1 MRVKIRLHMLWVML
15 LLGTLLSYNL
25 DLECVLADHGTGCQT
40 VCQESAED
48 SCADPVMGSPPVI
61 ALPTRPFVYQAFLA
75 EIFLYTAEPVEAHP
89 YTDQTW
95 FRSVGLRAPPLSLLV

>member
-1 MRVKIRLHMLWVML
+1 MRVKIRLHVLWVML

-25 DLECVLADHGTGCQT
+25 DLEGVLADHGTGCRT

-48 SCADPVMGSPPVI
+48 SCADPVMGSPPII